1 MSQSRY
7 PNWEALRDSDPS
19 FIDEYN
25 LEARLGSGGFGVV
38 YAATAADGSP
48 VALKVLRPELSDDPA
63 LRRRLAREA
72 EALRRVE
79 GDRTVQVLDVVI
91 DNDHT
96 YLVMERLEGRTL
108 EDLVKAQGPLDSDLL
123 WLVAEGLTD
132 ALLDIHTAGIIHR
145 DLKPSNVI
153 VGPDGVK
160 VLDFGI
166 SVIAEQTSLT
176 QTGAFVGT
184 AAWISP
190 EQIRDEDVTEASDI
204 FNFGL
209 VMAFAATG
217 RHPFGGG
224 RNDALMYRISSEGPE
239 LDGVENPLKEGL
251 SQCLA
256 QVPSER
262 PSVAELTN
270 FAKSN
275 GITGLT
281 TPPKMVGRRL
291 VTVWVAMIVVAA
303 LVSVVVS
310 RTSDVDDG
318 IANPSPP
325 VATVSNSEE
334 QTKDETTAPKAVQL
348 QGAALQQECEATS
361 PENSVQTETVAS
373 RYKNVIPRADHTST
387 FLFDNLRYE
396 GNNPDMRATAE
407 GEAPQLPTAE
417 EVAGRWRALIAE
429 TDGMFVLRD
438 ALFSQQDHPFKH
450 GTPCALMMPPN
461 WITSAVLVP
470 NPTPMNPPAIS
481 EETAWQNSVNDPVSV
496 FGSFPPS
503 EDLLTYA
510 SQLSTDKP
518 LTEQQQIFAARSTIQ
533 ILGLFAAELLRVR
546 SLSGTDA
553 VIERGADLIA
563 AGDKAYFGSV
573 RDKAIPLMGVRP
585 SEEDTRE
592 NKSFCIEGLKAL
604 EEACD
609 QIIETVMRRRLVDG
623 DLALQYRYRYPF
635 NLSSTAE
642 RLQAVTTLSRVI
654 PLDAPRGGDVW
665 LWVWAG
671 PDSDDYAIDI
681 FEDELRSAEI
691 DLERLRFYAKPT
703 FEFRGSDASNQFET
717 ELDRYEEYGV
727 TLSVNTNA
735 AGLLNWIQ
743 TP

>member
-91 DNDHT
+91 DDDQT
-96 YLVMERLEGRTL
+96 YLVMERLEGVTL
-108 EDLVKAQGPLDSDLL
+108 DDLVKDEGPLQTASL
-123 WLVAEGLTD
+123 WSVAEGLID
-132 ALLDIHTAGIIHR
+132 ALGDIHAAGVVHR

-190 EQIRDEDVTEASDI
+190 EQIRDEDVSEATDI

-209 VMAFAATG
+209 VMGFAATG
-217 RHPFGGG
+217 RHPFGTG
-224 RNDALMYRISSEGPE
+224 RNDALMYRISSEEPDVDD
-239 LDGVENPLKEGL
+239 LATPLKEAL
-251 SQCLA
+251 SLCL
-256 QVPSER
+256 QQDPRNR
-262 PSVAELTN
+262 PSVEELTN
-270 FAKSN
+270 FVKSN
-275 GITGLT
+275 GTTGLT

-291 VTVWVAMIVVAA
+291 VAVWAAMIAVAA

-310 RTSDVDDG
+310 RTSGVDDG

-325 VATVSNSEE
+325 VATVTNSEE
-334 QTKDETTAPKAVQL
+334 QTKDETTTPTDAQL

-361 PENSVQTETVAS
+361 SENNVQTETVAS

-387 FLFDNLRYE
+387 FLFNNLRYE
-396 GNNPDMRATAE
+396 GNNPDMRTAAE

-417 EVAGRWRALIAE
+417 EVAGRWRTLITE
-429 TDGMFVLRD
+429 TNGMFVLRD
-438 ALFSQQDHPFKH
+438 ALFSQQDHPYKH

-481 EETAWQNSVNDPVSV
+481 NETAWQNSVNDPTGV

-533 ILGLFAAELLRVR
+533 TLGFFAAELLQVR
-546 SLSGTDA
+546 SQSDTDA
-553 VIERGADLIA
+553 VIERGAELIA
-563 AGDKAYFGSV
+563 AGDNAYFGSV

-604 EEACD
+604 EQACD

-635 NLSSTAE
+635 NLSSAAE

-654 PLDAPRGGDVW
+654 PPDAPPGGDVW
-665 LWVWAG
+665 LWIWAG

-703 FEFRGSDASNQFET
+703 FEFRGSNASNQFET

-735 AGLLNWIQ
+735 AGLLKWIRE
-743 TP
+743 P